1 MRHLRQTARAR
12 RERRWLVQRER
23 EDDGG
28 EREEIILGLGGR
40 DNEAPKLKPA
50 R

>member
-1 MRHLRQTARAR
+1 MRHFRHPAMPR
-12 RERRWLVQRER
+12 RERRWLVQRES
-23 EDDGG
+23 EDDEGAC
-28 EREEIILGLGGR
+28 EEIILCLGGR